1 MEPETLTDYK
11 QALTAAW
18 PLINAIAGQ
27 RFASDTLAEEAALYV
42 LNRLEEDDYHR
53 LRSFRGRA
61 KFSTYLSSLCI
72 RLLED
77 FSRKKYGRLRPPTWV
92 TDLGGI
98 WLVLFQLLCLQRL
111 AVADAVETVV
121 ARRGNH
127 VRAEVENAAWKI
139 LERIIHCGRHQGK
152 EVSFDEPNGN
162 RLQER
167 ARMHSP
173 SPTPEQQLLTK
184 EREIFFELLFSISD
198 QGICEVPAKLGFT
211 EKISLDLDAKERLL
225 LKLCFQEG
233 LSVTR
238 AGEMLGLNANQV
250 HGKLRR
256 LLSRLRQEF
265 DRAGISDELR
275 QLLYEE

>member
-1 MEPETLTDYK
+1 MTDYK

-18 PLINAIAGQ
+18 PLINSIAGQ

-53 LRSFRGRA
+53 LRAFSGRA

-98 WLVLFQLLCLQRL
+98 WLVLFRLLCLQRL
-111 AVADAVETVV
+111 AVADAVETVI
-121 ARRGNH
+121 ARSGNH
-127 VRAEVENAAWKI
+127 LRAEVENAAWKI
-139 LERIIHCGRHQGK
+139 LERIIHCGRHQGS
-152 EVSFDEPNGN
+152 EVSLDDPHGKT
-162 RLQER
+162 LQDQ
-167 ARMHSP
+167 AKMHSAIP
-173 SPTPEQQLLTK
+173 NPEQQVLTK
-184 EREIFFELLFSISD
+184 EREIFFELLFSGNT
-198 QGICEVPAKLGFT
+198 QGISEVSAESVFT
-211 EKISLDLDAKERLL
+211 DKVSLDLDAQERLL
-225 LKLCFQEG
+225 LKLCFQDD

-256 LLSRLRQEF
+256 LLSRLRHEF

-275 QLLYEE
+275 QLLHAE